1 MGLFDKFKIGL
12 GKSSDGLST
21 GFKNI
26 FSKKKIDENVLTEF
40 EELIITSDAGVEVA
54 KELRKDF
61 ENFKVDKKL
70 DDHEEILKL
79 IADKL
84 AINLQKYE
92 KDLSLMG
99 NAKSAVIVVSGVN
112 GVGKTTSI
120 GKLGKYFK
128 DNNRSVV
135 FGAADTF
142 RAAAIDQLQVWA
154 AKVKVDIIKS
164 EINSDPASV
173 AFKTAEF
180 AKKNEIDVAL
190 IDTAGRLQN
199 KKNLM
204 EEYKKIA
211 NELNLINHD
220 TFAFCWI
227 IDYPMF
233 EEDEQTNKII
243 FSHNPFSMPQGNINN
258 LDLSKPLNIKAY
270 QYDIVCNGIELSSG
284 AIRNH
289 IPELMYKLFSVA
301 GYEKKVVD
309 EKFSGM
315 INALSYGAPPH
326 GGIAPGI
333 DRIIMLLANEKNI
346 REVTMF
352 PMNQNAQDLMMNAP
366 SSVSDEQLKEL
377 NLSIKPKK

>member
-12 GKSSDGLST
+12 GKSSDGLTT

-26 FSKKKIDENVLTEF
+26 FSKKKIDENVLTKF
-40 EELIITSDAGVEVA
+40 EELIIKSDAGVEVA
-54 KELRKDF
+54 RELRKDF

-70 DDHEEILKL
+70 DDHKEVLKML
-79 IADKL
+79 ADKL

-180 AKKNEIDVAL
+180 AKKNEIDIAL

-211 NELNLINHD
+211 NVTKKIDPDAPHDVILILDATSGQNV
-220 TFAFCWI
+220 I
-227 IDYPMF
+227 NQV
-233 EEDEQTNKII
+233 EEFNKMIPVTGLI
-243 FSHNPFSMPQGNINN
+243 MTK
-258 LDLSKPLNIKAY
+258 LDGTAKG
-270 QYDIVCNGIELSSG
+270 GILL
-284 AIRNH
+284 AVAKK
-289 IPELMYKLFSVA
+289 YKLPIIA
-301 GYEKKVVD
+301 LGLGEKED
-309 EKFSGM
+309 DLQIFEAEKFAEAFTQ
-315 INALSYGAPPH
+315 IN
-326 GGIAPGI
+326 
-333 DRIIMLLANEKNI
+333 
-346 REVTMF
+346 
-352 PMNQNAQDLMMNAP
+352 
-366 SSVSDEQLKEL
+366 
-377 NLSIKPKK
+377 